1 MEWGILSFD
10 PGLDRSPEIGNTPA
24 ALSHRLVRSYPFV
37 EESSNRANN
46 QKGIFKLGQITLTTK
61 LGHFT
66 FDSHVVLSKAK
77 LIRDSVTGQYFNPKS
92 DEPKIKTVD
101 DAFDFVGHHIAGDL
115 KYIPFEVVF
124 HI

>member
-1 MEWGILSFD
+1 MFE
-10 PGLDRSPEIGNTPA
+10 
-24 ALSHRLVRSYPFV
+24 
-37 EESSNRANN
+37 
-46 QKGIFKLGQITLTTK
+46 LGKITLTTK

-77 LIRDSVTGQYFNPKS
+77 LIRDSITGQYFNPKS

-101 DAFDFVGHHIAGDL
+101 DALEFVSHHIAGDL